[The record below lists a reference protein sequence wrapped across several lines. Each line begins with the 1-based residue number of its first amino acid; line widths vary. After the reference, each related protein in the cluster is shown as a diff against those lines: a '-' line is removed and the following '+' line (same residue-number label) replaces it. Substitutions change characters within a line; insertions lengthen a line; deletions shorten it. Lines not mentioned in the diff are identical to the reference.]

1 MPITVAMIE
10 EKEFKTKVRG
20 YDPVEVDEFLDEICD
35 ELIALQDE
43 NASLQEQLNQARAQ
57 TARPARVEA
66 PAPAAAPVRPQVP
79 AIAKEQEETLR
90 KLLINAQRVSD
101 ETVAEAHTRAET
113 IVAEAQKKAE
123 LAVADIAS
131 ERESI
136 SQEVEMLRKTA
147 KDYRERFLRLV
158 EDQQH
163 VLSAEKEL
171 FKD

>member
-1 MPITVAMIE
+1 
-10 EKEFKTKVRG
+10 
-20 YDPVEVDEFLDEICD
+20 
-35 ELIALQDE
+35 
-43 NASLQEQLNQARAQ
+43 
-57 TARPARVEA
+57 
-66 PAPAAAPVRPQVP
+66 
-79 AIAKEQEETLR
+79 
-90 KLLINAQRVSD
+90 
-101 ETVAEAHTRAET
+101 
-113 IVAEAQKKAE
+113 VAEAQKKAE

>member
-1 MPITVAMIE
+1 
-10 EKEFKTKVRG
+10 
-20 YDPVEVDEFLDEICD
+20 
-35 ELIALQDE
+35 
-43 NASLQEQLNQARAQ
+43 
-57 TARPARVEA
+57 
-66 PAPAAAPVRPQVP
+66 VP

-136 SQEVEMLRKTA
+136 AQEVEMLRKAA

-163 VLSAEKEL
+163 VLGAEKEL